1 MGTTGTNG
9 TTHGLRSKAGW
20 LAVSVGV
27 LLTLVHVT
35 SALAETPAG
44 LPRFAGNYTYSGT
57 REQGIAIVEKAMDP
71 ILSEMNMVMRLLAKK
86 NIGDRFAQ
94 NILIEVPA
102 SNKVGM
108 KVGALPKATQ
118 ELDKTTDVKSE
129 DGKQTGKLTF
139 KFDGS
144 KLTSTLAG
152 DDGAIT
158 STFTLSADG
167 KALNRNV
174 HVTSKRLKK
183 PFSYTRVYKRK

>member
-1 MGTTGTNG
+1 METTTTNG
-9 TTHGLRSKAGW
+9 RRAPLGRRAGW
-20 LAVSVGV
+20 LALCVGL
-27 LLTLVHVT
+27 LLTA

-44 LPRFAGNYTYSGT
+44 LPRYAGSYTYAGS
-57 REQGIAIVEKAMDP
+57 RDQGIELVEKAMEP
-71 ILSEMNMVMRLLAKK
+71 VLAEMNMVMRLLAKK
-86 NIGDRFAQ
+86 NIADRFAQ

-118 ELDKTTDVKSE
+118 ELDKTSEVKSE

-144 KLTSTLAG
+144 KLISTLAG
-152 DDGAIT
+152 DDGVIT
-158 STFTLSADG
+158 TTFTLSADG
-167 KALNRNV
+167 KSLSRNV

-183 PFSYTRVYKRK
+183 PFSYTLVYKRK